1 MKSTLIKCAG
11 LAAGLALAGAV
22 WADRDDRDDN
32 RRDTPPGHSDP
43 DVVLINGNIHTMD
56 ASSSIARGVAIK
68 DGQIIEVTTHGH
80 PHAGPRTKVIDLRG
94 RTVVPGMIEAH
105 VHFVSLA
112 IRPGY
117 HVVIENAQ
125 SIAEVQAMLA
135 ARRADVPPGQFI
147 TAMGGWHPNM
157 FAEHRLP
164 TLAELDVAVP
174 DRPVFV
180 FQQFSGPART
190 NTLGKAFFEHPTSP
204 TPTALPLLPVVVGA
218 DGSMSGIQA
227 TTALYDLR
235 VLQTFD
241 DKKRSTVDAMRYAT
255 SVGITAVLDE
265 VGFPDSGPLAPT
277 QILANFDN
285 FHMYDSWL
293 AVRQEGNALIRL
305 QANFLHNQNDI
316 TLPELTQRLK
326 NQFQLF
332 GDDMMMT
339 GAIGEWGAP
348 GDGVGDVWLQAQ
360 RLVGQAGW
368 RNNNR
373 ALSLNSF
380 AAEVAGYETVNR
392 ELTAAGHPDGIT
404 KWRWRIDH
412 VPVVTPDLLK
422 RLHDLGGAVQMGAF
436 SYGSGTP
443 GTAPRGAP
451 FKTILTDPS
460 HIKAGI
466 HLDGVHIAPLNP
478 WFGVYYASTGKN
490 ALGQLINDGE
500 QISREQAVR
509 LYTRENAW
517 FLNMEDKLGS
527 IEAGKLADLVVLND
541 DYVKVSDEGLKRI
554 GSVLTLVNGKVVHDA
569 GVVRFDR
576 SSD

>member
-1 MKSTLIKCAG
+1 VKTILLKTAG
-11 LAAGLALAGAV
+11 LAAGLALALAAS
-22 WADRDDRDDN
+22 ADKPADM
-32 RRDTPPGHSDP
+32 PPGHTDP

-56 ASSSIARGVAIK
+56 ADGSIARGVGIK
-68 DGQIIEVTTHGH
+68 DGRLIEVTNGR
-80 PHAGPRTKVIDLRG
+80 PHTGPRTKVIDLQG
-94 RTVVPGMIEAH
+94 RTVVPGMIEGH

-125 SIAEVQAMLA
+125 SIAEIQAMLA

-164 TLAELDVAVP
+164 TLAELDAAVP

-190 NTLGKAFFEHPTSP
+190 NTLGKAFFEHPSSP
-204 TPTALPLLPVVVGA
+204 TPTALPLLPVTVGS
-218 DGSMSGIQA
+218 DGSMAGLQA

-235 VLQTFD
+235 VLQSFD
-241 DKKRSTVDAMRYAT
+241 DKKRSTVDAMRYAA

-293 AVRQEGNALIRL
+293 AVRKDGNALIRL

-373 ALSLNSF
+373 ALSLASF
-380 AAEVAGYETVNR
+380 AAEVAGYEAING
-392 ELTAAGHPDGIT
+392 ELIAAGHPDGIT

-412 VPVVTPDLLK
+412 VPVVTTDLLS
-422 RLHDLGGAVQMGAF
+422 RLEALGGAVQMGAF
-436 SYGSGTP
+436 SYVSGRGP
-443 GTAPRGAP
+443 AAGAP
-451 FKTILTDPS
+451 FRSILAFRTNDG
-460 HIKAGI
+460 HAIKAGI

-490 ALGQLINDGE
+490 ALGQLINDGQ

-517 FLNMEDKLGS
+517 FLNMEDRLGS

-541 DYVKVSDEGLKRI
+541 DYTQVSDEGLKRI
-554 GSVLTLVNGKVVHDA
+554 GSVLTLVNGKVVHDS
-569 GVVRFDR
+569 GVLSFDR
-576 SSD
+576 D

>member
-1 MKSTLIKCAG
+1 VKTTLLKTAG
-11 LAAGLALAGAV
+11 LIAGLALALAA
-22 WADRDDRDDN
+22 WADKPSDM
-32 RRDTPPGHSDP
+32 PPGHTDP

-56 ASSSIARGVAIK
+56 ADGSIARGVGIK
-68 DGQIIEVTTHGH
+68 DGHIIEVTSGR
-80 PHAGPRTKVIDLRG
+80 PHVGPRTKIIDLQG
-94 RTVVPGMIEAH
+94 RTVVPGMIEGH

-125 SIAEVQAMLA
+125 NIAEIQAMLA
-135 ARRADVPPGQFI
+135 ARRADVPPGQWI

-164 TLAELDVAVP
+164 TLAELDAAVP
-174 DRPVFV
+174 DRPVLV

-190 NTLGKAFFEHPTSP
+190 NSLGKAFFENPPGGP
-204 TPTALPLLPVVVGA
+204 TPTGLPLLPATVGA
-218 DGSMSGIQA
+218 DGSMTGLNA

-241 DKKRSTVDAMRYAT
+241 DKKRSTIDAMRYAA
-255 SVGITAVLDE
+255 SVGMTAVLDE
-265 VGFPDSGPLAPT
+265 VGFPDSGPLKPT
-277 QILANFDN
+277 QQLSNFDN
-285 FHMYDSWL
+285 FRMYDSWL
-293 AVRQEGNALIRL
+293 AVHKEGKALIRL

-373 ALSLNSF
+373 ALSLS
-380 AAEVAGYETVNR
+380 ALTAEITGYEIINQ
-392 ELTAAGHPDGIT
+392 ELIAAGNPDGIT

-412 VPVVTPDLLK
+412 VPVVTTPLLD
-422 RLHDLGGAVQMGAF
+422 RLQALGGAVQMGAF
-436 SYGSGTP
+436 SYVSGTP
-443 GTAPRGAP
+443 AATPRGAP
-451 FKTILTDPS
+451 FKTILA
-460 HIKAGI
+460 HGIKAGI

-527 IEAGKLADLVVLND
+527 IETGKLADLAVLND
-541 DYVKVSDEGLKRI
+541 DYLKVSDEGLKRI
-554 GSVLTLVNGKVVHDA
+554 GSVLTLVNGNVVYDS
-569 GVVRFDR
+569 GVVPFDR
-576 SSD
+576 D